1 MTKVQFRVLYR
12 EFLFRMVD
20 LEVLAAGADIV
31 KLLGRFATA
40 LIFLSF
46 MDALGALFFD
56 ASSLTPPML
65 AAVLT
70 VKEHGLIARTM
81 LVVGLFA
88 VLSWDSTFPS
98 RRDVLVLAP
107 LPVRPRTF
115 FWAKVA
121 ALGSALALAM
131 VTLNLCTGAIWPLIF
146 TPSQAGPFG
155 ALRSIGAYWITTA
168 AAGTFIFCCVLV
180 VQGLSAQLPRRRF
193 LRVSAFLQI
202 AALCL
207 FLGVFF
213 LQPTLGTP
221 QALAEHQRQLP
232 WLPTYWFLGLFRE
245 LSGTGDAMFRSLA
258 GRAAAGLIIAV
269 AGAAGAYLLAYFR
282 TLRKI
287 VEEPDLVPGGRGIG
301 WSPRFGA
308 GFETAIVLF
317 SARTLMRSRQHRVVL
332 AFYLG
337 IGFALLILLMQTP
350 AARRPLVAGG
360 VSMQW
365 LIGTFIV
372 LIVWM
377 AGTGAMFAVPLDLA
391 ANWIFRTTPIPES
404 ARCFKATRRALLVV
418 AVAPVWA
425 VSAVLLLASWPW
437 WAAMGQ
443 LIVLAL
449 LGSILSELFLYR
461 SYKIPFTCSFLPG
474 KSPPHLML
482 LYTWMT
488 PLLAIQGAVVVRSAL
503 TSATLY
509 ARLLAILIAVAVGFR
524 WRSWAMSKQPGA
536 ETQFEDVETPYLTSV
551 GLVRDGRMFA
561 GD

>member
-1 MTKVQFRVLYR
+1 MTKVQFLVLYR

-31 KLLGRFATA
+31 KLLGRFAGA

-56 ASSLTPPML
+56 ASSLSPPML
-65 AAVLT
+65 AAVLA
-70 VKEHGLIARTM
+70 VKEHALIARTM

-107 LPVRPRTF
+107 LPVRARTLF
-115 FWAKVA
+115 LAKVA

-131 VTLNLCTGAIWPLIF
+131 VTLNLCTGVIWPLIF
-146 TPSQAGPFG
+146 TPSPAALLG
-155 ALRSIGAYWITTA
+155 ALRSVGASWVTTA
-168 AAGTFIFCCVLV
+168 AAGTFIFCCVLT
-180 VQGLSAQLPRRRF
+180 VQGLSAQLPRRGF
-193 LRVSAFLQI
+193 LRVSAFLQV

-213 LQPTLGTP
+213 LQPTLATP
-221 QALAEHQRQLP
+221 QSLAEHQRQLA

-245 LSGTGDAMFRSLA
+245 LSGTGDAAFASLA
-258 GRAAAGLIIAV
+258 GRAAAGLFIAV
-269 AGAAGAYLLAYFR
+269 AGAAAAYLLSYFR

-287 VEEPDLVPGGRGIG
+287 VEEPDLAPGGRAIR
-301 WSPRFGA
+301 WLPRFGG
-308 GFETAIVLF
+308 GFENAIVLF
-317 SARTLMRSRQHRVVL
+317 SGRTLLRSRQHRVVL

-350 AARRPLVAGG
+350 AARRPLTFGG
-360 VSMQW
+360 VSRQW

-377 AGTGAMFAVPLDLA
+377 AGTRAMFAVPLDLA

-404 ARCFKATRRALLVV
+404 ARCFKASRRALLVV

-425 VSAVLLLASWPW
+425 ASAVLLLSSWPW
-437 WAAMGQ
+437 RAAVGQ
-443 LIVLAL
+443 LMILAV
-449 LGSILSELFLYR
+449 LGSILADVFLYR
-461 SYKIPFTCSFLPG
+461 FYKIPFTCSFLPG
-474 KSPPHLML
+474 KSPPQMML
-482 LYTWMT
+482 LYSWSM
-488 PLLAIQGAVVVRSAL
+488 PLLAIQGAVLVRNAL
-503 TSATLY
+503 TSASGY
-509 ARLLAILIAVAVGFR
+509 ARALAILGTVAVCVR
-524 WRSWAMSKQPGA
+524 WRSLAMAKEPGA
-536 ETQFEDVETPYLTSV
+536 ETQFEDLETPYITSV
-551 GLVRDGRMFA
+551 GLVRDGKMFA